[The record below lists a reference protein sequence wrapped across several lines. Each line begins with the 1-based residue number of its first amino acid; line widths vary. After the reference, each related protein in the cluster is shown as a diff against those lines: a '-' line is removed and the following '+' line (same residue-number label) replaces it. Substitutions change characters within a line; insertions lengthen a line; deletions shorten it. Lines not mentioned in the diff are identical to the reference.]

1 MAQILWQNKFATK
14 IKMDKG
20 DINVELL
27 LVQTNFHLLMLV
39 SHRIPQVL
47 DGTVVKLLFLSMM
60 HKFISLS

>member
-27 LVQTNFHLLMLV
+27 LVQTNFHLFNVSYIAIEFLKFLMVQL
-39 SHRIPQVL
+39 
-47 DGTVVKLLFLSMM
+47 
-60 HKFISLS
+60 